1 MRLSGVSDNLAIPM
15 PEDSGTASSL
25 VARPNSPRLR
35 EGRAFGVKI
44 FQFAEIH
51 RHGLY
56 RLTGYVF
63 SVASNPEGCQKLA
76 GGRSATETTGV
87 LRKKT
92 QHPGRGA
99 RNGAAGRLC
108 DPSRVALVS
117 GRIPGVA
124 AFGLTPG

>member
-44 FQFAEIH
+44 FQFAEIQ

-76 GGRSATETTGV
+76 GGFRHSSFGFGDGRWTTKSV
-87 LRKKT
+87 L
-92 QHPGRGA
+92 
-99 RNGAAGRLC
+99 
-108 DPSRVALVS
+108 D
-117 GRIPGVA
+117 
-124 AFGLTPG
+124 GLTLVR